1 MKFIALATLLISFSL
16 ISFSSFS
23 ETNFEASEAWEN
35 EDFDKAM
42 KIWSANAAK
51 GDAHAQF
58 SLGLVY
64 DFGTYLKQDYK
75 TAVFWYKRA
84 AEQGLSYAQLA
95 LSFRFLLGEG
105 VIEDYVYAHMW
116 ANIARAN
123 GEKGLDNHISYIQEK
138 MTPSQLEK
146 AQDLAREC
154 VAKDYK
160 GC

>member
-1 MKFIALATLLISFSL
+1 MNKFLATLLIGFSL

-23 ETNFEASEAWEN
+23 ETNSEASEAWEN

-42 KIWSANAAK
+42 KIWSANAEK

-58 SLGLVY
+58 RLGELY
-64 DFGTYLKQDYK
+64 NHGLRNYK

-84 AEQGLSYAQLA
+84 AEQGLSSAQLA
-95 LSFRFLLGEG
+95 LSTRFLFGQG
-105 VIEDYVYAHMW
+105 VIEDLVYAHMW

-123 GEKGLDNHISYIQEK
+123 GDKDLVSFIKKQ
-138 MTPSQLEK
+138 MTPSQIEK

-160 GC
+160 DC